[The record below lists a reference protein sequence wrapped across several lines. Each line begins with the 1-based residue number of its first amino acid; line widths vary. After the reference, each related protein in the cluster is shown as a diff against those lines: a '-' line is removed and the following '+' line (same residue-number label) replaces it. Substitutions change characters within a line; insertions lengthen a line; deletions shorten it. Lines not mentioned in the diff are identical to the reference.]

1 LRPTTACNNKH
12 TDAPA
17 YAVLT
22 ALLDLRLKAASPA
35 AAAFVT
41 AYSDTGLLGV
51 TGAAAP
57 SEVSALVHALVK
69 VLKEAASGSAQSSE
83 LKAAVAA
90 AKLTALTSGG
100 SSPLSALAVLASGTL
115 AIHLEHSE
123 VASVG
128 VAWLSAQSLCVLY
141 MY

>member
-1 LRPTTACNNKH
+1 MQNATHT

-57 SEVSALVHALVK
+57 SEVSALVHSLVK

-100 SSPLSALAVLASGTL
+100 SSPLSALAVLASGIRFIRLTY
-115 AIHLEHSE
+115 
-123 VASVG
+123 SVHCHML
-128 VAWLSAQSLCVLY
+128 V
-141 MY
+141 